1 MPHRPGHGTQRKKIE
16 RQSRGQT
23 PTKISKGAQEAAN
36 TALVNAEINR
46 LNNLV
51 ESNQGLKNLAST
63 NEQIIAD
70 MPDKFKDKFKDK
82 SSTYYRDD
90 GTLSEQGK
98 YILGY
103 YDDGRNQYQRMI
115 NNFIQSNPESA
126 QAYAKRFPITNF
138 MMKGLPLILRGGMGA
153 VAPGFGMAANIIENL
168 GGKASALGG
177 LLKDEFSAPIQNIKD
192 TLSGAFGE
200 KEPQLTTLEQTQQT
214 LNRMSDLLNERDDD
228 IFTPD
233 VQTDFVSAPNT
244 LANNAEL
251 QRIFALPGN
260 QTASFATQSPTD
272 PTKAN
277 LTSGNY
283 LVSDPGGFLKMATL
297 PTGMAQ
303 GGIASLQDPNYNLL
317 MNASD
322 FDV

>member
-1 MPHRPGHGTQRKKIE
+1 MPHRPGHGTQRRRIE

-23 PTKISKGAQEAAN
+23 PTKISKSAQKAAN
-36 TALVNAEINR
+36 TALVDAEVNR

-51 ESNQGLKNLAST
+51 EQNQGLKNLAST

-82 SSTYYRDD
+82 KSSYYKDD
-90 GTLSEQGK
+90 GKTLTEQGK

-103 YDDGRNQYQRMI
+103 YSDGRNQYQRMI
-115 NNFIQSNPESA
+115 NDFIQSNPESA

-214 LNRMSDLLNERDDD
+214 LNNMSDLLNEED
-228 IFTPD
+228 IFTPN

-260 QTASFATQSPTD
+260 QTASFTTQSLTD

-277 LTSGNY
+277 RTQGNY
-283 LVSDPGGFLKMATL
+283 LVNDPGGFLRMATL